1 MNTTTSLTEQK
12 ESLSRMLDNV
22 TRRKLV
28 ASWSTVDGKL
38 VCKWISE

>member
-1 MNTTTSLTEQK
+1 MNSTSLTEQK
-12 ESLSRMLDNV
+12 EALSKMVENV

-28 ASWSTVDGKL
+28 ATWSTVDGKL